1 MKLRVLHLVTGLILV
16 ATLSLSAQ
24 STEVKP
30 ADIKKTAIKKEKVT
44 QTNTSNTKGT
54 GAKTEVKQNAKSSD
68 IKGTKSEKGSSKKGT
83 TKEDVNQGSSKGT
96 TVSPAVNP
104 VTGKKPKTKKEKQEM
119 EIKAR
124 QAADEAK
131 AKAETGK
138 NTLASGVKPISRS
151 QVESFEE
158 VLTKGNFKIKSFT
171 LTCKVNGVGK
181 SYKSFNGEITKEMKQ
196 AVSQLKKGE
205 QFTLENVK
213 VHTRK
218 GLEKTIDKQVYQLTD

>member
-1 MKLRVLHLVTGLILV
+1 MKLRVLYLMTGLILI

-24 STEVKP
+24 TTEVKP
-30 ADIKKTAIKKEKVT
+30 ADIKKKAIKKEKVT
-44 QTNTSNTKGT
+44 QPSTSDTKGT
-54 GAKTEVKQNAKSSD
+54 AVKTEVKQSAKSTEV
-68 IKGTKSEKGSSKKGT
+68 KGTKSEKGSSKKGT
-83 TKEDVNQGSSKGT
+83 IKEDVKQSNSGT
-96 TVSPAVNP
+96 PAVNP

-131 AKAETGK
+131 AKAEAGK
-138 NTLASGVKPISRS
+138 NTVASGVKLVSRT

-171 LTCKVNGVGK
+171 LTCKVNGVVK
-181 SYKSFNGEITKEMKQ
+181 SYKSSDGEITKEMKQ

>member
-1 MKLRVLHLVTGLILV
+1 MTGLILI

-24 STEVKP
+24 TTEVKP
-30 ADIKKTAIKKEKVT
+30 ADIKKKAIKKEKVT
-44 QTNTSNTKGT
+44 QPSTSDTKGT
-54 GAKTEVKQNAKSSD
+54 AVKTEVKQSAKSTEV
-68 IKGTKSEKGSSKKGT
+68 KGTKSEKGSSKKGT
-83 TKEDVNQGSSKGT
+83 IKEDVNQSTSKGT
-96 TVSPAVNP
+96 SVTPAVNP

-131 AKAETGK
+131 AKAEAGK
-138 NTLASGVKPISRS
+138 NTVASGVKLVSRT

-171 LTCKVNGVGK
+171 LTCKVNGVVK
-181 SYKSFNGEITKEMKQ
+181 SYKSSDGEITKEMKQ

>member
-1 MKLRVLHLVTGLILV
+1 MTGLILI

-24 STEVKP
+24 TTEVKP
-30 ADIKKTAIKKEKVT
+30 ADIKKKAIKKEKVT
-44 QTNTSNTKGT
+44 QPSTSDTKGT
-54 GAKTEVKQNAKSSD
+54 AVKTEVKQSAKSTEV
-68 IKGTKSEKGSSKKGT
+68 KGTKSEKGSSKKGT
-83 TKEDVNQGSSKGT
+83 IKEDVKQSTSGT
-96 TVSPAVNP
+96 PAVNP

-131 AKAETGK
+131 AKAEAGK
-138 NTLASGVKPISRS
+138 NTVASGVKLVSRT

-171 LTCKVNGVGK
+171 LTCKVNGVVK
-181 SYKSFNGEITKEMKQ
+181 SYKSSDGEITKEMKQ

>member
-1 MKLRVLHLVTGLILV
+1 MTGLILI

-24 STEVKP
+24 TTEVKP
-30 ADIKKTAIKKEKVT
+30 ADIKKKAIKKEKVT
-44 QTNTSNTKGT
+44 QPSSSDTKGT
-54 GAKTEVKQNAKSSD
+54 AVKTEVKQSAKSTEV
-68 IKGTKSEKGSSKKGT
+68 KGTKSEKGSSKKGT
-83 TKEDVNQGSSKGT
+83 IKEDVKQSTSVT
-96 TVSPAVNP
+96 PAVNP

-131 AKAETGK
+131 AKAEAGK
-138 NTLASGVKPISRS
+138 NTVASGVKLVSRT

-171 LTCKVNGVGK
+171 LTCKVNGVVK
-181 SYKSFNGEITKEMKQ
+181 SYKSSDGEITKEMKQ

>member
-1 MKLRVLHLVTGLILV
+1 MKLRVLYLMKGLILI

-24 STEVKP
+24 TTEVKP
-30 ADIKKTAIKKEKVT
+30 ADIKKKAIKKEKVT
-44 QTNTSNTKGT
+44 QPSTSDTKGT
-54 GAKTEVKQNAKSSD
+54 AVKTEVKQSAKSTEV
-68 IKGTKSEKGSSKKGT
+68 KGTKSEKGSSKKGT
-83 TKEDVNQGSSKGT
+83 IKEDVKQSTSVT
-96 TVSPAVNP
+96 PAVNP

-131 AKAETGK
+131 AKAEAGK
-138 NTLASGVKPISRS
+138 NTVASGVKLVSRT

-171 LTCKVNGVGK
+171 LTCKVNGVVK
-181 SYKSFNGEITKEMKQ
+181 SYKSSDGEITKEMKQ

>member
-1 MKLRVLHLVTGLILV
+1 MKLRVLYLMTGLILI

-24 STEVKP
+24 TTEVKP
-30 ADIKKTAIKKEKVT
+30 ADIKKKAIKKEKVT
-44 QTNTSNTKGT
+44 QPSSSDTKGT
-54 GAKTEVKQNAKSSD
+54 AVKTEVKQSAKSTEV
-68 IKGTKSEKGSSKKGT
+68 KGTKSEKGSSKKGT
-83 TKEDVNQGSSKGT
+83 IKEDVKQSTSVT
-96 TVSPAVNP
+96 PAVNP

-131 AKAETGK
+131 AKAEAGK
-138 NTLASGVKPISRS
+138 NTVASGVKLVSRT

-171 LTCKVNGVGK
+171 LTCKVNGVVK
-181 SYKSFNGEITKEMKQ
+181 SYKSSDGEITKEMKQ

>member
-1 MKLRVLHLVTGLILV
+1 MTGLILI

-24 STEVKP
+24 TTEVKP
-30 ADIKKTAIKKEKVT
+30 ADIKKKAIKKEKVS
-44 QTNTSNTKGT
+44 QPSTSDTKGT
-54 GAKTEVKQNAKSSD
+54 AVKTEVKQSAKSTEV
-68 IKGTKSEKGSSKKGT
+68 KGTKSEKGSSKKGT
-83 TKEDVNQGSSKGT
+83 IKEDVKQSTSVT
-96 TVSPAVNP
+96 PAVNP

-131 AKAETGK
+131 AKAEAGK
-138 NTLASGVKPISRS
+138 NTVASGVKLVSRT

-171 LTCKVNGVGK
+171 LTCKVNGVVK
-181 SYKSFNGEITKEMKQ
+181 SYKSSDGEITKEMKQ

>member
-1 MKLRVLHLVTGLILV
+1 MKLRVLYLMTGLILI

-24 STEVKP
+24 TTEVKP
-30 ADIKKTAIKKEKVT
+30 ADIKKKAIKKEKVT
-44 QTNTSNTKGT
+44 QPSTSDTKGT
-54 GAKTEVKQNAKSSD
+54 AVKTEVKQSAKSTEV
-68 IKGTKSEKGSSKKGT
+68 KGTKSEKGSSKKGT
-83 TKEDVNQGSSKGT
+83 IKEDVKQSTSVT
-96 TVSPAVNP
+96 PAVNP

-181 SYKSFNGEITKEMKQ
+181 SYKSSDGEITKEMKQ

>member
-1 MKLRVLHLVTGLILV
+1 MKLRVLYLMTGLILI

-24 STEVKP
+24 TTEVKP
-30 ADIKKTAIKKEKVT
+30 ADIKKKAIKKEKVT
-44 QTNTSNTKGT
+44 QPSTSDTKGT
-54 GAKTEVKQNAKSSD
+54 AVKTEVKQSAKSTEV
-68 IKGTKSEKGSSKKGT
+68 KGTKSEKGSSKKGT
-83 TKEDVNQGSSKGT
+83 IKEDVKQSTSGT
-96 TVSPAVNP
+96 PAVNP

-131 AKAETGK
+131 AKAEAGK
-138 NTLASGVKPISRS
+138 NTVASGVKLVSRT

-171 LTCKVNGVGK
+171 LTCKVNGVVK
-181 SYKSFNGEITKEMKQ
+181 SYKSSDGEITKEMKQ

>member
-1 MKLRVLHLVTGLILV
+1 MKLRVLYLMTGLILI

-24 STEVKP
+24 TTEVKP
-30 ADIKKTAIKKEKVT
+30 ADIKKKAIKKEKVT
-44 QTNTSNTKGT
+44 QPSTSDTKGT
-54 GAKTEVKQNAKSSD
+54 AVKTEVKQSAKSTEV
-68 IKGTKSEKGSSKKGT
+68 KGTKSEKGSSKKGT
-83 TKEDVNQGSSKGT
+83 IKEDVKQSTSVT
-96 TVSPAVNP
+96 PAVNP

-131 AKAETGK
+131 AKAEAGK
-138 NTLASGVKPISRS
+138 NTVASGVKLVSRT

-171 LTCKVNGVGK
+171 LTCKVNGVVK
-181 SYKSFNGEITKEMKQ
+181 SYKSSDGEITKEMKQ

>member
-1 MKLRVLHLVTGLILV
+1 MTGLILI

-24 STEVKP
+24 TTEVKP
-30 ADIKKTAIKKEKVT
+30 ADIKKKAIKKEKVT
-44 QTNTSNTKGT
+44 QPSTSDTKGI
-54 GAKTEVKQNAKSSD
+54 AVKTEVKQSAKSTEV
-68 IKGTKSEKGSSKKGT
+68 KGTKSEKGSSKKGT
-83 TKEDVNQGSSKGT
+83 IKEDVKQSTSVT
-96 TVSPAVNP
+96 PAVNP

-131 AKAETGK
+131 AKAEAGK
-138 NTLASGVKPISRS
+138 NTVASGVKLVSRT

-171 LTCKVNGVGK
+171 LTCKVNGVVK
-181 SYKSFNGEITKEMKQ
+181 SYKSSDGEITKEMKQ